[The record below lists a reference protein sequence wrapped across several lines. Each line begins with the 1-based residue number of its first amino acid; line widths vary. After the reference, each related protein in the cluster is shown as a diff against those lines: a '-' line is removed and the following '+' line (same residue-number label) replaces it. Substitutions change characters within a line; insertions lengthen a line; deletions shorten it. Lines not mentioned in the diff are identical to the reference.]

1 MQKYRHSK
9 SRDCFD
15 PYLIE
20 SNICFP
26 GFQLCSAS
34 QRQPIADMCDIS
46 SARCVDTLTC
56 TLLEQWAAKL
66 LNTFKSQVAS
76 SQQSQILVTGL
87 FFFFFPDDPSCWR
100 CTELLKNNLSLI
112 SISELYIQRTT
123 FSKAGINYP
132 YTPEEQERPHMN
144 ALSGE

>member
-1 MQKYRHSK
+1 
-9 SRDCFD
+9 
-15 PYLIE
+15 
-20 SNICFP
+20 
-26 GFQLCSAS
+26 
-34 QRQPIADMCDIS
+34 MCDIS

-123 FSKAGINYP
+123 FSKAGVNYP